1 VRFGDRPISLL
12 TRRLEEGRTS
22 VAICRII
29 ETGRT
34 PEEYDQ
40 VRQKVGIGQSPP
52 PGATLHIAARG
63 DDGKIRVIEVWD
75 SREEAEA
82 FGEKVMAAREELG
95 FGGGRPPLTYLELH
109 SLLQ

>member
-1 VRFGDRPISLL
+1 M
-12 TRRLEEGRTS
+12 
-22 VAICRII
+22 AICRII

-40 VRQKVGIGQSPP
+40 VRAKVGIGDSPP
-52 PGATLHIAARG
+52 PGGKVHIAARG

-82 FGEKVMAAREELG
+82 FGQKVMAARQELG
-95 FGGGRPPLTYLELH
+95 FGGDRPPMTYLEVH
-109 SLLQ
+109 NLLL

>member
-1 VRFGDRPISLL
+1 M
-12 TRRLEEGRTS
+12 T
-22 VAICRII
+22 ICRII

-40 VRQKVGIGQSPP
+40 VRAKVGIGDSPA
-52 PGATLHIAARG
+52 PGSKLRIAARG

-82 FGEKVMAAREELG
+82 FGQKVMAAREELG
-95 FGGGRPPLTYLELH
+95 FGGDRPPLTHLEVH
-109 SLLQ
+109 NLLQ

>member
-1 VRFGDRPISLL
+1 MG
-12 TRRLEEGRTS
+12 
-22 VAICRII
+22 ICRII

-40 VRQKVGIGQSPP
+40 VRAKVGIGDSLP
-52 PGATLHIAARG
+52 PGSKLHIAARG
-63 DDGKIRVIEVWD
+63 EDGKIRVIEVWD

-95 FGGGRPPLTYLELH
+95 FGGGGRPPITYLDVHARL
-109 SLLQ
+109 

>member
-1 VRFGDRPISLL
+1 M
-12 TRRLEEGRTS
+12 
-22 VAICRII
+22 AICRII

-40 VRQKVGIGQSPP
+40 VRQKVGIGESPP
-52 PGATLHIAARG
+52 PGATLHIAARA

-82 FGEKVMAAREELG
+82 FGQKVMAAREELG
-95 FGGGRPPLTYLELH
+95 FGGGRPPMTYLELH